1 MWFRG
6 LLIFAAAAEAFVL
19 TTPPRGVPPHS
30 ALEQGEE
37 TRLEDRDVPE
47 AHRGLHEMLYGSGD
61 DTHAVVAD
69 QGERE
74 DGRSHEIAAW
84 LASSSRK
91 VTGVYTVRDA
101 TGKVRYVGV
110 SRDVATSLRSHVKR
124 AGDAAQSVRIIE
136 KTSMARREDLE
147 AMREKVLAA
156 LDAFPDGNAN
166 PDLWAESVG
175 DATRDDEAKRA
186 AYDDSKQKLRAAMAE
201 TTTTVDG
208 KLREATE
215 NDDWSAVIEAQTAQ
229 TIVSPFVSQ
238 RDLATV
244 EAVEF
249 TKSSVDRVLDS
260 VRPFLVADG
269 GNVAVVSV
277 DPSDLSV
284 VLRLEGACG
293 SCPSSTTT
301 MKEGLERALRQ
312 TWPNLGRVTRVEDLT
327 RNLTAQKADELLDP
341 IRNAI
346 SKLGA
351 KATVLS
357 ANLLGPGVVEL
368 EYEGPETV
376 RYGIEL
382 SLLDS
387 PLVSEVRWYVEPQ
400 NA

>member
-166 PDLWAESVG
+166 PDLWAEPPSCRS
-175 DATRDDEAKRA
+175 ATSPRSRRSNLPSPASTA
-186 AYDDSKQKLRAAMAE
+186 SSIQ
-201 TTTTVDG
+201 
-208 KLREATE
+208 
-215 NDDWSAVIEAQTAQ
+215 SA
-229 TIVSPFVSQ
+229 PFV
-238 RDLATV
+238 A
-244 EAVEF
+244 
-249 TKSSVDRVLDS
+249 
-260 VRPFLVADG
+260 G

-312 TWPNLGRVTRVEDLT
+312 TWPNLGVTRVEDLT

-368 EYEGPETV
+368 EYEGPRPCATAS
-376 RYGIEL
+376 